1 MKDHMPMD
9 DQMTFLADNR
19 MLGHLRETR
28 KFTEI
33 FFNENE
39 NMEDFH
45 RSNFNKNETDEGTL
59 FYFLLSKIFK

>member
-1 MKDHMPMD
+1 MD

-19 MLGHLRETR
+19 ILGHLRETR

-39 NMEDFH
+39 NIEDFH
-45 RSNFNKNETDEGTL
+45 RSNFNKNETDEGN
-59 FYFLLSKIFK
+59 FFLV